1 MDLEEW
7 PERAVAYSH
16 QTEEAVPGTD
26 TQVEVDEEGRT
37 CGGPGTAGSDS
48 TVAPE
53 ALADGWDMLAAACC
67 SLADLHSRA
76 GGRASTANAAADTAG
91 EAAWSVAHACS
102 AIQVMAPEA
111 GTAYQGEVVE

>member
-26 TQVEVDEEGRT
+26 TQVEVDELGRT

-53 ALADGWDMLAAACC
+53 ALADG
-67 SLADLHSRA
+67 
-76 GGRASTANAAADTAG
+76 
-91 EAAWSVAHACS
+91 
-102 AIQVMAPEA
+102 
-111 GTAYQGEVVE
+111 